1 MEYNTNPHRD
11 DKPATHN
18 LGMAQR
24 QAPMAPPTMQQPVMT
39 QRETYAKMSLF
50 SLALAFGILLVYT
63 LIASTVPT
71 AIVPVIPL
79 LSICVYLFSLVTMVM
94 SVVKERRTRKCH
106 IALFI
111 HIMLLTLLIT
121 TLVRKTGE

>member
-24 QAPMAPPTMQQPVMT
+24 QAPMAQPTMQQPVMP
-39 QRETYAKMSLF
+39 QKETFAKMSLF

-63 LIASTVPT
+63 LIASAVPT

-94 SVVKERRTRKCH
+94 SVVKERRTRKCR